1 MKLYAT
7 APEETTVRYR
17 NPPASGNAINGL
29 GEKEYRRASYVFH
42 SNVKSGPLPFDR
54 MQEIF
59 RYSYPAR
66 MLPMII
72 QAAWATFRP
81 QGTVSNTK
89 QAVPDSEKMTR
100 QIKEKAKELG
110 AGVVGV
116 CELKDEHLVAGAT
129 ARYRYPISLGL
140 PMDREKMLHVPG
152 RASAMEVQRVYIK
165 ASYLTVDLARHI
177 RSLGW
182 PAQGLP
188 VNSSSEY
195 LHIPIAIAAG
205 LGELG
210 KHGSLICKEYGS
222 NFRLTTVVTNLP
234 LVTDKPVDIGVDDVC
249 LTCQACSKACPPD
262 AIFAE
267 KQWVRGTKKWYVDFD
282 KCTPYFSSTHGCGIC
297 LEVCPWSEPGRG
309 TSLSARLLKLRQKK
323 NISHIKNCKVLKNFG
338 H

>member
-1 MKLYAT
+1 MKLYSK
-7 APEETTVRYR
+7 APEEATIRYR

-29 GEKEYRRASYVFH
+29 GEKEFRRAGYVFH
-42 SNVKSGPLPFDR
+42 SNVKSGPLPFDK
-54 MQEIF
+54 MQELF

-81 QGTVSNTK
+81 QGKLSNNR
-89 QAVPDSEKMTR
+89 QHVADAEKMTQ
-100 QIKEKAKELG
+100 QIKDKAQELG
-110 AGVVGV
+110 AGVVGI
-116 CELKDEHLVAGAT
+116 CELKDEYLVEGAT
-129 ARYRYPISLGL
+129 TGYRYAISLGL
-140 PMDREKMLHVPG
+140 PMDREKMLHAPSY
-152 RASAMEVQRVYIK
+152 ASAREVQRVYIK

-177 RSLGW
+177 RAMGW

-210 KHGSLICKEYGS
+210 KHGSLICREYGS
-222 NFRLTTVVTNLP
+222 NFRLTTVVTDLP
-234 LVTDKPVDIGVDDVC
+234 LVADEAVDIGVDDVC
-249 LTCQACSKACPPD
+249 ATCRACTDACPPD
-262 AIFAE
+262 AIFHE

-282 KCTPYFSSTHGCGIC
+282 LCTPYFSSTHGCGIC

-309 TSLSARLLKLRQKK
+309 PGLSERLLKLRRKK
-323 NISHIKNCKVLKNFG
+323 SRS
-338 H
+338 